1 MSYSRVL
8 RVPLE
13 LWKELRVPLRVEVQD
28 SGLHLSH
35 GGELNFLLK
44 LGGYTW
50 FLLCCDGAS
59 SHDVLGR
66 LASLGMCRLASL
78 LLQCVGDYS
87 LVLAWDFSLD
97 MVGVNSVVVLVS
109 FSLVVVFNLLSSC
122 VVRVVSISSRRA
134 PLYV

>member
-1 MSYSRVL
+1 MQGGSCLAAMS
-8 RVPLE
+8 
-13 LWKELRVPLRVEVQD
+13 
-28 SGLHLSH
+28 
-35 GGELNFLLK
+35 GG
-44 LGGYTW
+44 
-50 FLLCCDGAS
+50 
-59 SHDVLGR
+59 
-66 LASLGMCRLASL
+66 
-78 LLQCVGDYS
+78 YS

>member
-1 MSYSRVL
+1 MQV
-8 RVPLE
+8 
-13 LWKELRVPLRVEVQD
+13 
-28 SGLHLSH
+28 
-35 GGELNFLLK
+35 
-44 LGGYTW
+44 
-50 FLLCCDGAS
+50 
-59 SHDVLGR
+59 
-66 LASLGMCRLASL
+66 L
-78 LLQCVGDYS
+78 LLSCEGDYS